1 MFHTIYLGGRR
12 RGRSINSFFTVE
24 CIHYLSQIVIEP
36 FQWITLWTCH
46 WQLTTLDVLFFLSQ
60 LKLNANQNFVGIF
73 AIYFRIGH
81 NVRHFSSKKMKN
93 KYFRDVPWHITE
105 WTHTCSLQ
113 FKVKNSLRSLIVMK
127 KEFLEVDQK
136 PTFARHIL
144 RYLCVLSQD
153 LDGVTIFIFR

>member
-1 MFHTIYLGGRR
+1 MTYYGVNF
-12 RGRSINSFFTVE
+12 NS
-24 CIHYLSQIVIEP
+24 
-36 FQWITLWTCH
+36 
-46 WQLTTLDVLFFLSQ
+46 
-60 LKLNANQNFVGIF
+60 
-73 AIYFRIGH
+73 
-81 NVRHFSSKKMKN
+81 M
-93 KYFRDVPWHITE
+93 
-105 WTHTCSLQ
+105 Q